1 MTATVDVALVR
12 VVAAT
17 AMLVGAALLDLRSR
31 RVANRYWYPF
41 LGLAAVLD
49 AHASWTMGWD
59 AVGLPFLLAAGLCG
73 LFYAIWRLGLYGGA
87 DAKGL
92 MVMALL
98 LPFPVVPWT
107 GAFLP
112 IGLPP
117 ALDSVTNGTLLVLA
131 FPLAMGAYNLARGN
145 LAFPALLLGVPMDLD
160 AAEAR
165 HVYPMQA
172 PAPGGGLAWRYWQ
185 RAGGSRAEAYAAL
198 RAEGVRRVW
207 ATPKVPLLTFVAAGW
222 LLALAVGNLALRALP
237 AP

>member
-1 MTATVDVALVR
+1 MALDLQVVR

-17 AMLVGAALLDLRSR
+17 GMLLGAAVLDLRAR
-31 RVANRYWYPF
+31 RVPNRYWLPF
-41 LGLAAVLD
+41 LGLAVLLD
-49 AHASWTMGWD
+49 AHAAWTMGWE
-59 AVGLPFLLAAGLCG
+59 AVQVPFVLAALVGG
-73 LFYAIWRLGLYGGA
+73 MFYAIWRVGLYGGA

-92 MVMALL
+92 MVLALL
-98 LPFPVVPWT
+98 APFPIVPWT

-117 ALDSVTNGTLLVLA
+117 ALDAITNGTLLVLA
-131 FPLAMGAYNLARGN
+131 FPLAMAAYNLARGN

-172 PAPGGGLAWRYWQ
+172 AAPGGGLAWRYWQ

-198 RAEGVRRVW
+198 RAEGVQRVW
-207 ATPKVPLLTFVAAGW
+207 ATPKVPLLTFVALGW
-222 LLALAVGNLALRALP
+222 LAALAVGNLALRLLP
-237 AP
+237 PP